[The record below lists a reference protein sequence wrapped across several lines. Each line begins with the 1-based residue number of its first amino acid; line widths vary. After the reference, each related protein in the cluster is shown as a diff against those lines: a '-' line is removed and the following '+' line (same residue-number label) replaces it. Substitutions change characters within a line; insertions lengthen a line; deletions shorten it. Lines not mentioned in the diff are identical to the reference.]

1 MLNAKEIAAMYSEY
15 ESLQWLVKQHENRN
29 STMSGL
35 KVEIKPGVLNCAGAH
50 GVWHRNSRKFIEEQC
65 EQAFIDA
72 VHVSIKILEQEFA
85 DLGVEIEPEEVV

>member
-29 STMSGL
+29 NNISGA
-35 KVEIKPGVLNCAGAH
+35 KVDIKPGVLNCTGAL
-50 GVWHRNSRKFIEEQC
+50 GVWHRNSRKYIEEQC

-85 DLGVEIEPEEVV
+85 DFGIAIEPEEGA